1 MSRLRAPAG
10 RPSAADRAAQNPAVQ
25 FHLHLSLTLVFT
37 VFLLATAFSFP
48 KSKQQ
53 WNPQGVAP
61 TTHHPPPWQDPS
73 REFTV
78 QSWKTGPQGSSFL
91 SDTPPPPP
99 PPPPKEMLGR
109 VSGSSPVSTPRLIA
123 DERGHSQH
131 TRTHTRWVEPQL
143 MGHIGRHRP
152 LAGQTPSQM
161 QTEREV
167 EVSSPAALGPAW
179 KLSVLRGHLL
189 MEKVL

>member
-1 MSRLRAPAG
+1 MVPV
-10 RPSAADRAAQNPAVQ
+10 PSP
-25 FHLHLSLTLVFT
+25 
-37 VFLLATAFSFP
+37 LLALLQMKEATAS
-48 KSKQQ
+48 
-53 WNPQGVAP
+53 
-61 TTHHPPPWQDPS
+61 THTH
-73 REFTV
+73 
-78 QSWKTGPQGSSFL
+78 
-91 SDTPPPPP
+91 
-99 PPPPKEMLGR
+99 
-109 VSGSSPVSTPRLIA
+109 
-123 DERGHSQH
+123 
-131 TRTHTRWVEPQL
+131 THTRWVEPQL